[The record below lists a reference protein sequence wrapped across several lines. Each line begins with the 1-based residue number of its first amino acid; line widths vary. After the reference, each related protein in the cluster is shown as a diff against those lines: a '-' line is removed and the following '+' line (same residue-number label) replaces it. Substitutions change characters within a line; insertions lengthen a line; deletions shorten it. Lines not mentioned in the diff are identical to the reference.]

1 MVAKKEKVK
10 GKEII
15 IPALNLECG
24 SFLIEGD
31 TIMVQNKFSVK
42 AKRAMIDVQ
51 EAGSRSKK
59 GKKKEP
65 KDFQEMF
72 RQSQH
77 ISKEGW
83 PGIPAA
89 AFRSGVISA
98 CRLVGFKMT
107 LAKLSLFV
115 VAEGYDKDDNT
126 PLCRI
131 TKGKAKYRDDAV
143 RIQNTCDVHARAMF
157 EPGWQAKVL
166 LEWDADQFSLADV
179 SNLMVRLGKQVGIGE
194 GRPDSRSSAGMGWGT
209 FRLIKK

>member
-1 MVAKKEKVK
+1 MSKKEEKITREKVVV
-10 GKEII
+10 
-15 IPALNLECG
+15 PALNLECG

-31 TIMVQNKFSVK
+31 TIMVQNKFSEK
-42 AKRAMIDVQ
+42 AKRSMKDVQ

-72 RQSQH
+72 KQAQH

-83 PGIPAA
+83 PGIPAS

-115 VAEGYDKDDNT
+115 VAEGYDKDDST

-157 EPGWQAKVL
+157 DPGWQAKVM

>member
-1 MVAKKEKVK
+1 MSKKEEKITREKVVV
-10 GKEII
+10 
-15 IPALNLECG
+15 PALNLERGC
-24 SFLIEGD
+24 FLIEGD
-31 TIMVQNKFSVK
+31 TIMVQNKFSEK
-42 AKRAMIDVQ
+42 AKCAMKAIQ
-51 EAGSRSKK
+51 EAGSRSRK
-59 GKKKEP
+59 GIKKEP
-65 KDFQEMF
+65 KDFQMMF
-72 RQSQH
+72 KQAQH
-77 ISKEGW
+77 ISKDNW
-83 PGIPAA
+83 PGIPAS

-115 VAEGYDKDDNT
+115 VADGYDKDDST

-131 TKGKAKYRDDAV
+131 TKGKAQYRDDAV

-157 EPGWQAKVL
+157 EPGWQAKIS

-209 FRLIKK
+209 FRLIK